1 MKASMGSQV
10 REALSSA
17 KTAKVLTTAIIAS
30 NRNPNQDVIRVN
42 GALPN
47 GKTLVLKRVSLKE
60 K

>member
-1 MKASMGSQV
+1 MKASMGSKV

-30 NRNPNQDVIRVN
+30 NRNPNQDIIRVN

-47 GKTLVLKRVSLKE
+47 GEMLVLKRVSLRDR
-60 K
+60 